1 MPHPLRKSPVFA
13 LVALLAFA
21 LAGCANTPGP
31 NSYTPEEAMSVGQV
45 TPATVL
51 SAREVKIRPNAQT
64 GSAGSLA
71 GAVVGGVAGSSA
83 GSGRGQVLMTIGGLI
98 LGSIVGRN
106 AENAAST
113 QTALQVILKTDDGR
127 TLSIVQPL
135 GVKVQPGEKVWLTR
149 YQGENGGRYRVE
161 PRTSTPDKSQS
172 GSGG

>member
-1 MPHPLRKSPVFA
+1 MKRSSQKSPMLLFVALAA
-13 LVALLAFA
+13 LVV
-21 LAGCANTPGP
+21 AGCANTPGP
-31 NSYTPEEAMSVGQV
+31 NSYTPDEAMSVGQV

-64 GSAGSLA
+64 GSAGSLS
-71 GAVVGGVAGSSA
+71 GAVIGGVAGSAA
-83 GSGRGQVLMTIGGLI
+83 GGGRGQVLMTIGGLI

-127 TLSIVQPL
+127 TISIVQPL

-149 YQGENGGRYRVE
+149 YQSENGGRYRVE
-161 PRTSTPDKSQS
+161 PRTSTPDK
-172 GSGG
+172 GPSGGSR